1 MPGGDKKGGG
11 LVTKRSALYQ
21 KSGGQAGEGSPIP
34 QVLPILKAIGTKIMK
49 NKVNTAI
56 VTGATHQLATDKR
69 DMSFGEK
76 ALRTIDDWTTGG
88 LGQMFY
94 DSRHNEAGRQQ
105 LHEWKKKAA
114 QSTTPPYGTKY

>member
-1 MPGGDKKGGG
+1 MPGVHK
-11 LVTKRSALYQ
+11 KRSALYQ

-34 QVLPILKAIGTKIMK
+34 QVLPILKAIGTKVMQ
-49 NKVNTAI
+49 NKTKTAI
-56 VTGATHQLATDKR
+56 TGLATHQLATDKR

-76 ALRTIDDWTTGG
+76 TLRTIDDWTTGG

-114 QSTTPPYGTKY
+114 QSTTPPYSTKY